1 MKKEDLENEKKEERA
16 KAEKEAKRNP
26 YLAEQMRAAQVTST
40 AQHRTIL
47 DKLSK
52 EVKLL
57 MRLDHQNIIKLHQVI
72 ETDTEMYIIM
82 EYASGGEL
90 IDYIAAKGHLSE
102 KEGRRLFRELIS
114 TIDHCHLAGVVHRD
128 LKLEN
133 LLLSADKSLRL
144 SDFGL
149 GRTVRTTD
157 QYLNTFC
164 GTPLYAGPELVS
176 GIKYIGPAAD
186 VWYVS
191 LPHEISERINV
202 NHANQHDRITHTHLP
217 SGPWASCSSS

>member
-1 MKKEDLENEKKEERA
+1 MRKEELENEKKEEREKA
-16 KAEKEAKRNP
+16 KKEAQKNP
-26 YLAEQMRAAQVTST
+26 FLAEQMRIAQESST
-40 AQHRTIL
+40 AQHRDVL
-47 DKLSK
+47 GKLSK

-57 MRLDHQNIIKLHQVI
+57 MRLDHPNIIRLHQVI
-72 ETDTEMYIIM
+72 ETETEMYIIM

-102 KEGRRLFRELIS
+102 REGRVLFRQLIS
-114 TIDHCHLAGVVHRD
+114 AIDHCHLAGVVHRD

-133 LLLSADKSLRL
+133 LLLSSDKSLRL

-149 GRTVRTTD
+149 GRTIRTTD

-176 GIKYIGPAAD
+176 GIKYIGPSAD
-186 VWYVS
+186 VWFVS
-191 LPHEISERINV
+191 WWL
-202 NHANQHDRITHTHLP
+202 LL
-217 SGPWASCSSS
+217 

>member
-1 MKKEDLENEKKEERA
+1 MRKEELENEKKEER
-16 KAEKEAKRNP
+16 EKERKEAQRNP
-26 YLAEQMRAAQVTST
+26 YLAEQMRVAAESST
-40 AQHRTIL
+40 AQNKDIL
-47 DKLSK
+47 GKLSK

-57 MRLDHQNIIKLHQVI
+57 MRLDHPNIIKLHQVI
-72 ETDTEMYIIM
+72 ETDAEMYIIM

-102 KEGRRLFRELIS
+102 REGRKLFRQLIS
-114 TIDHCHLAGVVHRD
+114 AIDHCHMAGVVHRD

-133 LLLSADKSLRL
+133 LLLSSDKNLRL

-149 GRTVRTTD
+149 GRTIRTTD

-186 VWYVS
+186 IW
-191 LPHEISERINV
+191 
-202 NHANQHDRITHTHLP
+202 
-217 SGPWASCSSS
+217 